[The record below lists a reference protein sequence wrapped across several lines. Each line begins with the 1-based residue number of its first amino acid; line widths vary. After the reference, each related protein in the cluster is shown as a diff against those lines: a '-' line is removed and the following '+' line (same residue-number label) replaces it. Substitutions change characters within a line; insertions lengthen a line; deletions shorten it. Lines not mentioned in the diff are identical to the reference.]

1 MQGPREDI
9 IMRKLREP
17 SISNK
22 KSRTLIVFDGDYP
35 VGWIARDENF
45 FEVRHTCSWV
55 KVHLTLICK
64 QGEHTIHWFQ
74 FLRKQYLK
82 LIWVEPAADLLR
94 HFGGCNE
101 GSPLESLAILTQDG
115 SMEDHV
121 RSFIVLNLDS
131 LIIEL
136 PKDQVLGY

>member
-45 FEVRHTCSWV
+45 FEVQHTCSWV

-64 QGEHTIHWFQ
+64 QY
-74 FLRKQYLK
+74 LKQYLG
-82 LIWVEPAADLLR
+82 R
-94 HFGGCNE
+94 TSG
-101 GSPLESLAILTQDG
+101 
-115 SMEDHV
+115 
-121 RSFIVLNLDS
+121 RSVKAFWRM
-131 LIIEL
+131 
-136 PKDQVLGY
+136 Q